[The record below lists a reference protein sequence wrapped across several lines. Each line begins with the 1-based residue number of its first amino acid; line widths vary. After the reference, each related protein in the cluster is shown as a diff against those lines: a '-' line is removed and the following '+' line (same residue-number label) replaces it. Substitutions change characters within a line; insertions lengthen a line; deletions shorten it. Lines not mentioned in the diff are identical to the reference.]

1 MPQFSYEGVDG
12 AGKKIGGKVEAS
24 SLAEARKLLRAQ
36 GIKARRVTPPSI
48 LEFDLS
54 EWMVD
59 HGLAAPFGAKELG
72 LFTKQ
77 LSIMINAGVPI
88 IQALEILYKSEKHPV
103 LKKTIIKLAE
113 DVGAGKTIAEALSQ
127 RKGFSKLYV
136 SLVKAGESGGIL
148 DTILEKLNSHME
160 KQEKTKKQIKSAMTY
175 PVIVC
180 IVGAAVI
187 WGMMIFV
194 VPQFVDMLASTG
206 QEPPWITAMV
216 MKVSAFLGNNG
227 LLLMGGI
234 VAAIAG
240 LKAAISTDSGKEVF
254 DKVMMNLPIFG
265 IVVIKGSLASFSRT
279 LSTMLGSG
287 VPLIDSLEICI
298 ETIDQTVIVKDL
310 KNVREAVVTGKSLS
324 EPLTKV
330 TYFPEMVVSML
341 RVGEQTGNI
350 DDMLEKISDVFETE
364 VDEAVENMTKMIE
377 PIIIVVL
384 GSIVATILVAMYLP
398 IFMSAG
404 GSG

>member
-12 AGKKIGGKVEAS
+12 AGKKIGGKIEAS
-24 SLAEARKLLRAQ
+24 NLAEARRLLRGQ
-36 GIKARRVTPPSI
+36 GIRARRVTPPSL
-48 LEFDLS
+48 LEFDLT

-59 HGLAAPFGAKELG
+59 NGLAAPFGAKELT

-103 LKKTIIKLAE
+103 LKKTIKKIAD
-113 DVGAGKTIAEALSQ
+113 DVGAGKTIAEALAAG
-127 RKGFSKLYV
+127 KGFTKLYV
-136 SLVKAGESGGIL
+136 NLVKAGEAGGIL
-148 DTILEKLNSHME
+148 DTILEKLVTHMD

-180 IVGAAVI
+180 VVGAAVI
-187 WGMMIFV
+187 WGMMVFV

-216 MKVSAFLGNNG
+216 MKVSEFIGSNG
-227 LLLMGGI
+227 LIIFGSIGGSL
-234 VAAIAG
+234 AAFKGAV
-240 LKAAISTDSGKEVF
+240 STENGKEIF
-254 DKVMMNLPIFG
+254 DKVMMKMPIFG
-265 IVVIKGSLASFSRT
+265 VVIIKGSLASFSRT

-287 VPLIDSLEICI
+287 VPLIDALEICI
-298 ETIDQTVIVKDL
+298 DTIDQSVMVRDL
-310 KNVREAVVTGKSLS
+310 KVVREAVVTGKSLS
-324 EPLTKV
+324 EPLSKV
-330 TYFPEMVVSML
+330 NYFPEMVVSML

-350 DDMLEKISDVFETE
+350 DEMLEKISDVFEEE
-364 VDEAVENMTKMIE
+364 VDEAVSNMTKMIE

-404 GSG
+404 GA